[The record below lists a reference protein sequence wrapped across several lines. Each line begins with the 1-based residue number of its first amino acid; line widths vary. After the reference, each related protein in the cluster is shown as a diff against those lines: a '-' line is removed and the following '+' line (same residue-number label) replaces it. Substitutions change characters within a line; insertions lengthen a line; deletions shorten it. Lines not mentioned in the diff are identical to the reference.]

1 MLLSDSVREHHE
13 QSCSVR
19 EDKKGPE
26 GATSTGS
33 ARANGTPGAT
43 GPQHGGQ
50 SWGLVEGPISSPRN
64 GK

>member
-1 MLLSDSVREHHE
+1 MLLINSVGEHHE
-13 QSCSVR
+13 QSCSVW

-50 SWGLVEGPISSPRN
+50 SWGLAVGPISSPRN